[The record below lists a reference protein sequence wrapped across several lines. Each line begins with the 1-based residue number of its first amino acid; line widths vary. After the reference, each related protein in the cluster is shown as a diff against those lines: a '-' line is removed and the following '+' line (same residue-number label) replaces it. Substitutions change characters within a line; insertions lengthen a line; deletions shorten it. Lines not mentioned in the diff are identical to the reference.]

1 MKHVY
6 PVRHPASLDAQPK
19 GSTTASRDQA
29 REPSLPHEQDESSA
43 SQASATPQ
51 HREVGK
57 QAYDNATDGTAAYI
71 RTKDTEMNTVRGGI
85 NYHFNST
92 YEPLK

>member
-6 PVRHPASLDAQPK
+6 PVRHPASLDAQAK

-43 SQASATPQ
+43 SQAGTTPQ
-51 HREVGK
+51 QQDVGQ
-57 QAYDNATDGTAAYI
+57 QAYDNATDGSA
-71 RTKDTEMNTVRGGI
+71 DTDKGPMMDQLYKQKVAPDRGRGQ
-85 NYHFNST
+85 
-92 YEPLK
+92 PRR